1 MLKQDRYYNYK
12 NLEDQMRVAG
22 KFFGEFFRKT
32 LTKPLGNNKDFT
44 LLELKG
50 LSSFTDRQGEYT
62 MGELSRNAHLPL
74 SNMSM
79 IIDSLEKK
87 GLALRVRDTKDR
99 RVVKVRLTDKGKKML
114 AEFVSNR
121 EKDLEKILGNLSEED
136 IKDLF
141 ASLEKAA
148 EILKKINL

>member
-1 MLKQDRYYNYK
+1 MTKQEKYNNYK

-50 LSSFTDRQGEYT
+50 MSAFTDRQGEYT

-74 SNMSM
+74 SNISM
-79 IIDSLEKK
+79 IIDRLEKK
-87 GLALRVRDTKDR
+87 GLALRGRDTKDR

-114 AEFVSNR
+114 AEFVANR
-121 EKDLEKILGNLSEED
+121 EKDLEKILGNLSEKD

-148 EILKKINL
+148 EILKKIKL